1 MEPEEGRRQEDQ
13 VREAVGEHLREA
25 QLDEA
30 VEADFMGLVHA
41 REEIIEDR
49 EEGADG
55 EKGASA
61 SEALLPAA
69 ADVHAPEQG
78 AGNERERQT

>member
-1 MEPEEGRRQEDQ
+1 
-13 VREAVGEHLREA
+13 
-25 QLDEA
+25 
-30 VEADFMGLVHA
+30 MGLVHA

-55 EKGASA
+55 EERASA